1 MNCIAFANLF
11 KFLSL
16 GSLIK
21 KRGKLAS
28 GQLPKFLQEVGLEEK
43 VQQEL

>member
-21 KRGKLAS
+21 KGKLAS